1 MHPRKTLRLVAT
13 LLGLT
18 LLSCEAAPIVHF
30 FNNSG
35 YGVSVLILDEEHAA
49 PTSGEIE
56 FDYPYAAN
64 GGMSIRHGQCVLT
77 YMPPSPPWDFMKG
90 GITRGHLRV
99 QLEPDWRIFVV
110 RSGEEFPAAA
120 RSDDQP
126 DGFPLVPQRS
136 GACG

>member
-1 MHPRKTLRLVAT
+1 MHLRRALWLVTAC
-13 LLGLT
+13 LGLT

-35 YGVSVLILDEEHAA
+35 YDVGVVILDEEHAA
-49 PTSGEIE
+49 PASGEIE

-64 GGMSIRHGQCVLT
+64 GGMSIRRGQCLLT
-77 YMPPSPPWDFMKG
+77 YLPPSPPWDFMKG
-90 GITRGHLRV
+90 GITRGHLRT

-120 RSDDQP
+120 RLDDQP

-136 GACG
+136 GACD

>member
-1 MHPRKTLRLVAT
+1 MHPRRAFGLVAAC
-13 LLGLT
+13 LGLT

-35 YGVSVLILDEEHAA
+35 YDVGVVILDEERAV

-64 GGMSIRHGQCVLT
+64 GGMSIHRGQCILT
-77 YMPPSPPWDFMKG
+77 YLPPSPPWDFMKG
-90 GITRGHLRV
+90 GITRGHLRA

-110 RSGEEFPAAA
+110 HSGEAFPAAA
-120 RSDDQP
+120 RLDDQP
-126 DGFPLVPQRS
+126 GGFPLVPQRS
-136 GACG
+136 GACD